1 MVVCLHGEAVVA
13 RGFVLPETAD
23 GHPDFVHGERALL
36 QLPPLG
42 VVEDLGEAFD
52 FVLGVCV

>member
-1 MVVCLHGEAVVA
+1 MLLTEAIVA
-13 RGFVLPETAD
+13 GRSVLPATVD
-23 GHPDFVHGERALL
+23 GLPDLVEGTLL

-42 VVEDLGEAFD
+42 VVEDLGEVFY